1 MVVVGAFDE
10 LQGIYTKEDIRKLNR
25 NTARAGGQKL
35 RVVSHD
41 EVREENEATLLAI
54 AEGIPE
60 DAEVMVPPKQQ
71 GQGGSLTK

>member
-25 NTARAGGQKL
+25 STGQKL

-41 EVREENEATLLAI
+41 EAREENEATLMAI

-60 DAEVMVPPKQQ
+60 DAEVMVPQ
-71 GQGGSLTK
+71 G